1 MLPLQTGLVIR
12 LGEMAVDMRVL
23 YSLLILILGYVLR
36 RAAIRLIRGDSDII
50 TDDARWWMVTIRNLL
65 TVATAAALFV
75 LWAPELGE
83 FALSITAFAVALVI
97 ATRELILCVSGRIW
111 AITIRPFDV
120 GDWVE
125 IGGHTGEI
133 IDATMLGTTLQ
144 EIEPREYRYSG
155 RTVTVPNSH
164 LLTQPVINHNFRK
177 RFLQHEFTLWT
188 PAGADVSRIGTAIE
202 RALAAEAEEF
212 SKLANR
218 YAALIEKRTGVRL
231 GQIAPSVRV
240 ETASDGTIGFR
251 CMLFC
256 PRDRAAEIEQAAA
269 QAMFRALARSSE
281 PVPSAAE

>member
-1 MLPLQTGLVIR
+1 MLPMQTGFVIH

-23 YSLLILILGYVLR
+23 YSLLILVLGWILR
-36 RAAIRLIRGDSDII
+36 RAAIRLIRGDTDII
-50 TDDARWWMVTIRNLL
+50 TDDRRWWMVTIRNLL
-65 TVATAAALFV
+65 TAISVALLFL
-75 LWAPELGE
+75 LWAPELSD

-97 ATRELILCVSGRIW
+97 ATRELILCISGRIW
-111 AITIRPFDV
+111 AITIRPFDI

-125 IGGHTGEI
+125 IGGHAGEI

-188 PAGADVSRIGTAIE
+188 PSGADVSRIGTAIE

-218 YAALIEKRTGVRL
+218 YAALI
-231 GQIAPSVRV
+231 
-240 ETASDGTIGFR
+240 
-251 CMLFC
+251 
-256 PRDRAAEIEQAAA
+256 
-269 QAMFRALARSSE
+269 RSEEHTSE
-281 PVPSAAE
+281 